1 MTSFLHFQLPEWFIA
16 GGPAMWLLALLSV
29 VALATLIAKIL
40 QFARIRPVSSKQADA
55 LLERLESGQVPAEVR
70 ASQAPIDRVIVQS
83 WQNRTMD
90 PVSWEEDSLRR
101 GREALEEMRGGLRTL
116 EVISALS
123 PLIGLLG
130 TVFGMIGAFQAL
142 ESAGSQVDPSI
153 LSGGIWEALLT
164 TAAGLTVAIPA
175 LAAFHWADRTI
186 ELCREKLQDRLARLK
201 VQIRRQ
207 GEQAKP
213 ATAKA
218 EAAEDAPRRQAVAG

>member
-1 MTSFLHFQLPEWFIA
+1 MTSFLHFQLPEWFTA

-29 VALATLIAKIL
+29 VALAALIAKLL
-40 QFARIRPVSSKQADA
+40 QFGRIRPVSSKQADA
-55 LLERLESGQVPAEVR
+55 LLERLERGQAPADLE
-70 ASQAPIDRVIVQS
+70 AGQAPIDRVILQA
-83 WQNRTMD
+83 WDNRAMD
-90 PVSWEEDSLRR
+90 PASWEEDSLRR
-101 GREALEEMRGGLRTL
+101 GREALEDMRGGLRTL

-201 VQIRRQ
+201 VQVRRQ
-207 GEQAKP
+207 ADLAEAP
-213 ATAKA
+213 AAAATAA
-218 EAAEDAPRRQAVAG
+218 APRRRAVAG

>member
-1 MTSFLHFQLPEWFIA
+1 MTSFLHFQLPEWFTA

-29 VALATLIAKIL
+29 VALATLITKML
-40 QFARIRPVSSKQADA
+40 QFGRIRPVSSKQADA
-55 LLERLESGQVPAEVR
+55 LLERLERGQAPADLE
-70 ASQAPIDRVIVQS
+70 AGQAPIDRVILQA
-83 WQNRTMD
+83 WDNRAMD
-90 PVSWEEDSLRR
+90 PASWEEDSLRR
-101 GREALEEMRGGLRTL
+101 GREALEDMRGGLRTL

-201 VQIRRQ
+201 VQVRRQ
-207 GEQAKP
+207 GDLAEAP
-213 ATAKA
+213 AAEATA
-218 EAAEDAPRRQAVAG
+218 DAPRRRAVAG

>member
-1 MTSFLHFQLPEWFIA
+1 MTSFLHFQLPEWFTA

-29 VALATLIAKIL
+29 VALATLIAKML
-40 QFARIRPVSSKQADA
+40 QFGRIRPVSSKQADA
-55 LLERLESGQVPAEVR
+55 LLERLERGQAPADLE
-70 ASQAPIDRVIVQS
+70 AGQAPIDRVILQA
-83 WQNRTMD
+83 WDNRAMD
-90 PVSWEEDSLRR
+90 PASWEEDSLRR
-101 GREALEEMRGGLRTL
+101 GREALEDMRGGLRTL

-201 VQIRRQ
+201 VQVRRQ
-207 GEQAKP
+207 ADL
-213 ATAKA
+213 A
-218 EAAEDAPRRQAVAG
+218 EAPAAEVTADAPRRRAVAG

>member
-1 MTSFLHFQLPEWFIA
+1 
-16 GGPAMWLLALLSV
+16 
-29 VALATLIAKIL
+29 
-40 QFARIRPVSSKQADA
+40 
-55 LLERLESGQVPAEVR
+55 
-70 ASQAPIDRVIVQS
+70 
-83 WQNRTMD
+83 
-90 PVSWEEDSLRR
+90 
-101 GREALEEMRGGLRTL
+101 MRGGLRTL

-201 VQIRRQ
+201 VQV
-207 GEQAKP
+207 
-213 ATAKA
+213 
-218 EAAEDAPRRQAVAG
+218 RRQADLAEAPAAEATADAPAAGRWPADPCIWNRNATAHRASA